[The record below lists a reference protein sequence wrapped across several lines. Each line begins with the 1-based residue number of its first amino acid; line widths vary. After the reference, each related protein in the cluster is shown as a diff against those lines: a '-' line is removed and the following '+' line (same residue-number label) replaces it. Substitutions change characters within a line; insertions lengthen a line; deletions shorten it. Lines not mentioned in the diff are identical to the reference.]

1 MRFTIQ
7 EYAQA
12 YSISPEMV
20 QSRIRRNRLNYIV
33 EDDTTY
39 IVVPK
44 HQVPY
49 HVDDVVSN
57 TQDNTNSAQQ
67 THAPRP
73 SVEKKTTVATVIG
86 LYQKENRY
94 LKLKIEELEA
104 KVDRLISEKEQLL
117 KEERERIEKVYT
129 DKDTQLK
136 TILELINTKLLQEN
150 SSTQSID
157 SHLITDEALSQTT
170 IEVEQE
176 RSEPVELKEYLRSL
190 KLKSSS
196 RKIIKRR
203 FAEAFGTDSR
213 IHLKNGLFYL
223 DFDRYDYSDLLKV
236 K

>member
-20 QSRIRRNRLNYIV
+20 HSRIRRNRLNYII
-33 EDDTTY
+33 EDETTY

-49 HVDDVVSN
+49 RDEDASAEEN
-57 TQDNTNSAQQ
+57 TTQRP
-67 THAPRP
+67 AP
-73 SVEKKTTVATVIG
+73 VIEKKTTVATVIG

-104 KVDRLISEKEQLL
+104 KVDRLIDEKEQLL
-117 KEERERIEKVYT
+117 KEERARIEKVYT

-150 SSTQSID
+150 TTATSID
-157 SHLITDEALSQTT
+157 SHVIQDSTSSKAS
-170 IEVEQE
+170 IEIEHD
-176 RSEPVELKEYLRSL
+176 PLAPIELKEYLRSL
-190 KLKSSS
+190 NLKSST

-203 FAEAFGTDSR
+203 FAEAFGADSR
-213 IHLKNGLFYL
+213 IQLKNGLFYL

>member
-1 MRFTIQ
+1 MRFTIE
-7 EYAQA
+7 EYAAA

-20 QSRIRRNRLNYIV
+20 HSRIRRNRLNYII
-33 EDDTTY
+33 EDETTY

-49 HVDDVVSN
+49 RDEDANIQEN
-57 TQDNTNSAQQ
+57 TP
-67 THAPRP
+67 APV
-73 SVEKKTTVATVIG
+73 VEKKTTVATVIG

-104 KVDRLISEKEQLL
+104 KVDRLIHEKEQLL

-129 DKDTQLK
+129 DKDMQLK
-136 TILELINTKLLQEN
+136 TILELINTKLLQEGAG
-150 SSTQSID
+150 THSID
-157 SHLITDEALSQTT
+157 SHVIQETKDIQAP
-170 IEVEQE
+170 IEVENAP
-176 RSEPVELKEYLRSL
+176 STPVELKEYLRSL
-190 KLKSSS
+190 NLKSST

-203 FAEAFGTDSR
+203 FAEAFGADSR
-213 IHLKNGLFYL
+213 IQLKNGLFYL